1 MILHLHAKT
10 QSILH
15 STHNNIL
22 FPQVCWHQAHLSRAD
37 FQLASTSTSLVPRIS
52 DTSLV
57 PSQVYP
63 KTTLS
68 WDDPSRTP
76 TRNWSSSLVPSQ
88 VYPKMTLSKRTFTY
102 PQWIIG
108 ILASFPDWDFP
119 THYSPNCPL
128 PASGDLIKDPFI
140 EVRMPKLDNL
150 RIAVQVEVS
159 KTQVSSEL
167 A

>member
-1 MILHLHAKT
+1 MVGLSKDIMILHLHAKTLHAKT

-15 STHNNIL
+15 STQNNIL
-22 FPQVCWHQAHLSRAD
+22 FSR
-37 FQLASTSTSLVPRIS
+37 FVGITPTSVKPISNSLTSTSLTPRIS

-68 WDDPSRTP
+68 WDDPSRSS

-102 PQWIIG
+102 PQWIID
-108 ILASFPDWDFP
+108 ISASFPDWDFP
-119 THYSPNCPL
+119 TIFFTDLPLTNFREPDQRSIYKSPY
-128 PASGDLIKDPFI
+128 A
-140 EVRMPKLDNL
+140 
-150 RIAVQVEVS
+150 
-159 KTQVSSEL
+159 
-167 A
+167 